1 LFVQEL
7 PDNLTSRHACGICHV
22 HRKGVEPMIY
32 LVLGLVLFLGIH
44 CISIIAPAWRDRIAA
59 RLGNAWRGIYS
70 LVSIAGFV
78 VIVWGYGIARRSPV
92 VLYAPPAW
100 THYVAAVLMLPVFTL
115 FLAAYFPGRIKSTLK
130 HPMLLSVMLWAVAHL
145 IATGM
150 LVNVV
155 LFGSFLAWAIADRI
169 SFRTRTQR
177 PNPTVPSMKMNDA
190 IAIVAGLAI
199 YVVFEYWLHLRW
211 IGVQPLPM

>member
-1 LFVQEL
+1 
-7 PDNLTSRHACGICHV
+7 
-22 HRKGVEPMIY
+22 MIY
-32 LVLGLVLFLGIH
+32 LALGLVLFLGIH
-44 CISIIAPAWRDRIAA
+44 SISIVAPTWRDRIAS

-70 LVSIAGFV
+70 LISIAGFV
-78 VIVWGYGIARRSPV
+78 IIVWGYGIARRNPV

-100 THYVAAVLMLPVFTL
+100 TQYITAVLMLPVFTL
-115 FLAAYFPGRIKSTLK
+115 FLAAYLPGRIRSTLK

-155 LFGSFLAWAIADRI
+155 LFGSFLAWAVGDRI
-169 SFRTRTQR
+169 SFRWRTQR
-177 PNPTVPSMKMNDA
+177 AIAMAPSMKLNDA
-190 IAIVAGLAI
+190 IAIVAGLVL
-199 YVVFEYWLHLRW
+199 YVVFEHWLHVRW